1 MVKSSHI
8 CLFFLVMILSHELVF
23 VEARKLIRTELK
35 FMSHKNP
42 KTKARV
48 LPAIEVL
55 SRPRHVLHF
64 GSKDEVTA
72 FRPTTPGHSPGVGH
86 SIHN

>member
-8 CLFFLVMILSHELVF
+8 VLFFLVLILSHELVSI
-23 VEARKLIRTELK
+23 EARKLMRRELK
-35 FMSHKNP
+35 FMSPENM

-48 LPAIEVL
+48 LPETEVP
-55 SRPRHVLHF
+55 SPRHVVHF
-64 GSKDEVTA
+64 GIKDEVTA